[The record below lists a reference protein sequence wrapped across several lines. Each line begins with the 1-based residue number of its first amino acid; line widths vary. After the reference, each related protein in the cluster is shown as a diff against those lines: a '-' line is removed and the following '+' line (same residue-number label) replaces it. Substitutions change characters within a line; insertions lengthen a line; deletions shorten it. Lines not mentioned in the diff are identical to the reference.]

1 MDMAFLRLAQ
11 QGQREIRLRQRL
23 APGQGEPAAR
33 SRIEHAVLFH
43 AAQDL
48 IHALRF
54 AVHRL
59 RPARAG
65 AHAGV
70 AARTLRAVKANQ
82 PADNAH
88 GPGRTSFG
96 APPAYGGGQAARGVV
111 GALRLAALRLRIAA
125 PRAMQRA
132 SLQEHQRT
140 DAFAVVDAEFL
151 HIEHDTRL
159 LPVQHGGCS

>member
-11 QGQREIRLRQRL
+11 QGQREIRLRQRSPPDRVSRRPIAYRTRRPL
-23 APGQGEPAAR
+23 PRGSGFDPRSAFRRTPSVPRSGRRAR
-33 SRIEHAVLFH
+33 RRCS
-43 AAQDL
+43 
-48 IHALRF
+48 
-54 AVHRL
+54 
-59 RPARAG
+59 
-65 AHAGV
+65 
-70 AARTLRAVKANQ
+70 RTLRAVKANQ

-88 GPGRTSFG
+88 GPGRTSLG